1 MSLSLRPDVPFSP
14 YRHPA
19 KVPIPRNGYSCHLHR
34 CEHQKQRFPAEPA
47 LTLLSPTPA
56 QGAGHRQASRIL
68 PIVFG
73 SAAVLPTERSG
84 LWQAHESPRQGLRC
98 LDFAWTTDVRGID
111 MGRASPGEATGGAVD
126 GISLT

>member
-1 MSLSLRPDVPFSP
+1 M
-14 YRHPA
+14 
-19 KVPIPRNGYSCHLHR
+19 
-34 CEHQKQRFPAEPA
+34 
-47 LTLLSPTPA
+47 
-56 QGAGHRQASRIL
+56 
-68 PIVFG
+68 FG

-84 LWQAHESPRQGLRC
+84 LWQAHESPRQGLRR